1 MSCEP
6 TPCLAFDGTK
16 VLLHLSIRI
25 PGHRTSISPVVQ
37 GVMEV
42 ARQAKCAAGK
52 EFEIEMALREALAN
66 AVNHG
71 CGGDASQV
79 VECSVSCRESG
90 EVVIVVRDPGPGFD
104 PASIPSPVAGEN
116 VYSTHGRGIYLIT
129 RLMDDVWFE
138 RGGREIHMRK
148 S

>member
-1 MSCEP
+1 MSCNP
-6 TPCLAFDGTK
+6 TPCLAVDGGK
-16 VLLHLSIRI
+16 VLFHLSIRI
-25 PGHRTSISPVVQ
+25 PGHRSSISPVVQ
-37 GVMEV
+37 GVMEA

-79 VECSVSCRESG
+79 VECSVSCCESG

-129 RLMDDVWFE
+129 QLMDDVWFE
-138 RGGREIHMRK
+138 RGGREIHMRRC
-148 S
+148 